1 MRLLYFVLPA
11 AVGLLAGCAERMPAT
26 EARVALHVGHV
37 ATARRVVEGRGHV
50 SEGPKGHASAAP
62 RGSASAALNGHAAEA
77 PNIDLNKICH
87 AVEQSDEPTQDRH
100 RWCLES
106 EQGAKNELQQ
116 RWHALSAA
124 DRSTCTPSSTG
135 GVEPSYVELLT
146 CFEII
151 SAVKTGPSEYRTGA
165 QWWRR
170 HSLDLP

>member
-11 AVGLLAGCAERMPAT
+11 AMGLLAGCAERMPAP
-26 EARVALHVGHV
+26 EARVALHVTHIPI
-37 ATARRVVEGRGHV
+37 ARRVVEGRGHA
-50 SEGPKGHASAAP
+50 SEGPKGHASTAP
-62 RGSASAALNGHAAEA
+62 NGHAAEA

-124 DRSTCTPSSTG
+124 DRSTCTPSATG

-151 SAVKTGPSEYRTGA
+151 SAVKSGPSAFRTGA

>member
-26 EARVALHVGHV
+26 EARVALHVTHIP
-37 ATARRVVEGRGHV
+37 TARRLVEGRGHAPEA
-50 SEGPKGHASAAP
+50 SKGHASTAP
-62 RGSASAALNGHAAEA
+62 NGHAAAA
-77 PNIDLNKICH
+77 PNIDLNRICR

-100 RWCLES
+100 RWCLEG

-124 DRSTCTPSSTG
+124 DRSACVPSSTG

-146 CFEII
+146 CFEIM
-151 SAVKTGPSEYRTGA
+151 SAVKTGPSTYRTGM

-170 HSLDLP
+170 DNLDLP

>member
-26 EARVALHVGHV
+26 EARVALQVGHIP
-37 ATARRVVEGRGHV
+37 AARRVVEGRGHAPEGRGHA

-62 RGSASAALNGHAAEA
+62 NGRASEA
-77 PNIDLNKICH
+77 PNIDLNKICR

-100 RWCLES
+100 RWCLEG
-106 EQGAKNELQQ
+106 EQGAKSELQQ
-116 RWHALSAA
+116 QWHALSAA
-124 DRSTCTPSSTG
+124 DRSACVPSSTG

-151 SAVKTGPSEYRTGA
+151 SAVKTGSAYRTGM

>member
-11 AVGLLAGCAERMPAT
+11 AMGLLAGCAERMPAT
-26 EARVALHVGHV
+26 EARVALHVGHIP
-37 ATARRVVEGRGHV
+37 TARRVVEGRGHA
-50 SEGPKGHASAAP
+50 SEAPKGHAPEAP
-62 RGSASAALNGHAAEA
+62 NGHASEA
-77 PNIDLNKICH
+77 PNIDLNRICR

-124 DRSTCTPSSTG
+124 DRSACMPSSTG

-151 SAVKTGPSEYRTGA
+151 SAVKTGPSAFRTGA
-165 QWWRR
+165 QWW
-170 HSLDLP
+170 HHNLDLP